1 MNIRDHFTLS
11 FVCRSAPDNAFLTYT
26 SRDHDKLD
34 SELYKKQTRDEDD
47 GHRDVY
53 INENELINVC
63 LLPCGF
69 RGDDM
74 THMCTV
80 FDSRSCDGLI
90 AHITETKNEYTLVNG
105 TGIDIRGNR
114 PDLTTVELFDKRSCG
129 MELIN
134 TISAR
139 SMQGRLSAMPLS
151 LFKSIVDWGF
161 VYTTFSTHS
170 YDDAC
175 HLSQQYEHSSI
186 QFPEYINIMER
197 NATRIIE
204 TLP

>member
-26 SRDHDKLD
+26 SRDQDKLD
-34 SELYKKQTRDEDD
+34 NELYKKQTRDEDD
-47 GHRDVY
+47 SHGDVY
-53 INENELINVC
+53 INANELINVC
-63 LLPCGF
+63 LLPGGF

-80 FDSRSCDGLI
+80 FDSKTGDGLI
-90 AHITETKNEYTLVNG
+90 AHITDMKNEYTLVNG
-105 TGIDIRGNR
+105 TDIDIRGNR
-114 PDLTTVELFDKRSCG
+114 HELKTVELFDRRSCG

-134 TISAR
+134 TINAR
-139 SMQGRLSAMPLS
+139 SMQGRLSAMSLS
-151 LFKSIVDWGF
+151 LFNSIVDWGY
-161 VYTTFSTHS
+161 VYTMFSTHS

-175 HLSQQYEHSSI
+175 HLSQQYEHNSI

-197 NATRIIE
+197 NATRAIE